1 MKKTYCDHCGK
12 EVVNFN
18 VPVEIRFGEI
28 HLERHDL
35 CKECMDGLSVLTNH
49 FFGVELKGKKK

>member
-35 CKECMDGLSVLTNH
+35 CKECMDGLIVLTNH